1 MSSIIN
7 YINLLP
13 SDIQKNI
20 FYFIPLNVI
29 MSNETKLIKNI
40 ISVYEVDH
48 DPDLSKSAKAYY
60 IKNILSFSSY
70 VFYTLV
76 EQEYYGC
83 IYGRKVYDKI
93 EEQEQEEKIIN
104 Y

>member
-7 YINLLP
+7 YVNLLP
-13 SDIQKNI
+13 CEIKSII

-29 MSNETKLIKNI
+29 MRDETKLIKNI

-48 DPDLSKSAKAYY
+48 DPDLSRSAKAYY

-76 EQEYYGC
+76 EEEYYGC

-93 EEQEQEEKIIN
+93 EEQQEDQK
-104 Y
+104 